1 MWWRGVDIG
10 SRHSHGNEQSCLS
23 WAEEPRQATC
33 SPRAG
38 PGFYCMCPLEK
49 PGIKT
54 WAANYGCSQP
64 ASIIMAMTLW
74 VLLDDFMLSSGRKST
89 INLSMLG
96 KNCTSFASVLL
107 FQDSFAPLYRSTP
120 SAVLS
125 ALLVH
130 PNAPPPRH

>member
-23 WAEEPRQATC
+23 WAKEPRQATR

-38 PGFYCMCPLEK
+38 PGLHCMCPLEK

-64 ASIIMAMTLW
+64 ATIIMAMT
-74 VLLDDFMLSSGRKST
+74 LLDDFMLSSGRKST

-96 KNCTSFASVLL
+96 KNSTEMHFFCFCALIPGQFCTLIQIDPLSSVKC
-107 FQDSFAPLYRSTP
+107 S
-120 SAVLS
+120 LS
-125 ALLVH
+125 S
-130 PNAPPPRH
+130 P